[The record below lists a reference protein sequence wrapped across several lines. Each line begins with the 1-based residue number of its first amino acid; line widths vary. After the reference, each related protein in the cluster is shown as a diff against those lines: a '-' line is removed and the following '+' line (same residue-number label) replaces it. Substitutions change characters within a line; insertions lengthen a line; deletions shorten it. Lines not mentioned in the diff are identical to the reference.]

1 MKKLLSLTL
10 GTLMLAPLINASEK
24 EELITEKPIATQQ
37 ELLVDNLYKS
47 GLIKRMVKEDLK
59 DLKESNDEKF
69 KEKSPRAILTIE
81 TLSYQIAKYLGAY
94 MSAMNGLDAIIFT
107 GFNAR

>member
-69 KEKSPRAILTIE
+69 KEKRHSL
-81 TLSYQIAKYLGAY
+81 LQ
-94 MSAMNGLDAIIFT
+94 
-107 GFNAR
+107 NAAEK